1 MSKEHKYM
9 ASQDGKLHDSVE
21 FEILRDEFIR

>member
-1 MSKEHKYM
+1 MSNEHKCL

-21 FEILRDEFIR
+21 FEILREEFIR

>member
-1 MSKEHKYM
+1 MSSEYKCL
-9 ASQDGKLHDSVE
+9 ASQDGKLHDSAE